1 MSRSPSPDGRTPT
14 ADVSG
19 NRPPRFNNGWTK
31 EQEELMAGWA
41 DIAACYRWMH
51 DRCEKIS
58 AYSNMWITVPVII
71 LSTLTGSANFMLQ
84 SVVGDD
90 KEIQKYAQ
98 IGIGGVSI
106 FTGIL
111 TTLGNFFRYAQ
122 SSEANRVAG
131 IAWGKF
137 QRQLA
142 VELALHPK
150 ERIDCMDFLK
160 ICRAELDRLIEQS
173 PPIPDSVI
181 TAFEHEFKDI
191 INLKKPDIAHGMD
204 HTKVFVDTESRMKKM
219 AVDAAIMIKQKRKVW
234 HEAMMP
240 DVDRR
245 LETQISKAVVDLSGN
260 LFKSLQE
267 QISKLQATVD
277 EQLTAQQEKVKTAHI
292 RSFARNS
299 VTPPKAHERGR
310 GLDAR
315 RTLPPFR
322 GGGSTTIKPVTLQ
335 PTVAIPPTPLTQK
348 TVDHTIPSSKE
359 VTGEQLIHALIQSEE
374 QGPQTVQIEK
384 KEIVIEFPEA
394 SFDIRFGEQSAAQ
407 SAAASREP
415 SLEPSRASAA
425 ADAEDQA

>member
-14 ADVSG
+14 GDVSG

-51 DRCEKIS
+51 DKCEKIS
-58 AYSNMWITVPVII
+58 AYNNMWITVPVII

-173 PPIPDSVI
+173 PPIPDHVI

-191 INLKKPDIAHGMD
+191 VNLKKPDIAHGMD

-245 LETQISKAVVDLSGN
+245 LNVQITRAVTDLSGN
-260 LFKSLQE
+260 LFKNLQE
-267 QISKLQATVD
+267 QITKLQEAMD
-277 EQLTAQQEKVKTAHI
+277 AQIESQQEKVKTAHI
-292 RSFARNS
+292 RSFARTS
-299 VTPPKAHERGR
+299 ITPPGLRGR
-310 GLDAR
+310 SPDIR
-315 RTLPPFR
+315 RTIPPFR
-322 GGGSTTIKPVTLQ
+322 TTIKAVQPPTL
-335 PTVAIPPTPLTQK
+335 AIQPTPLTQK
-348 TVDHTIPSSKE
+348 TIDHTIPSSKE
-359 VTGEQLIHALIQSEE
+359 VTQDQLISAL
-374 QGPQTVQIEK
+374 VQAESTGTNQDPPVQV
-384 KEIVIEFPEA
+384 EARETVIEFPEA
-394 SFDIRFGEQSAAQ
+394 SFDIRFGEE
-407 SAAASREP
+407 SREP
-415 SLEPSRASAA
+415 SPEPRPL
-425 ADAEDQA
+425 AEDARDARDTAEAANDATS